1 MPFRFVQPPR
11 FSTLSTRFV
20 KCVVSATQAGV
31 QIDPTTG
38 TVEFA
43 FMGDGSDPGASDW
56 KAGSWE
62 TTSDEYL
69 GRCLVGPTG
78 TVALTAG
85 SYEVWCRYTKAPEI
99 VVEKIGHLAIT

>member
-1 MPFRFVQPPR
+1 MPFKFVAPPK

-20 KCVVSATQAGV
+20 KCWVSVTQSGA

-43 FMGDGSDPGASDW
+43 FVTDGTTPGSSDW

-62 TTSDEYL
+62 STGFEYL
-69 GRCLVGPTG
+69 ARCLVGPSG
-78 TVALTAG
+78 VISLTAG
-85 SYEVWCRYTKAPEI
+85 TYDVWIRYTKAPESI
-99 VVEKIGHLAIT
+99 VESIGHLYIY